1 MQVLGISP
9 ILFLTFRKRLYN
21 ILNKQL
27 VKKEQNTQ
35 LLLYCVYKY
44 MRIYIY
50 RAKDTKEYRTRKIMY
65 I

>member
-1 MQVLGISP
+1 M
-9 ILFLTFRKRLYN
+9 TFGKRLYN